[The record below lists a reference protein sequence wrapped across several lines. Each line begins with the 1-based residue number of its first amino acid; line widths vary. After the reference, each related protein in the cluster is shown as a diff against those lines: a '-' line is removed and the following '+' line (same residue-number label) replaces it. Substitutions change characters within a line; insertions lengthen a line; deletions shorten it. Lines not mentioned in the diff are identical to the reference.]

1 MIKAKIPAANPDAN
15 LKTYKETY
23 KSFQWEEV
31 AKEFTWHQT
40 GKVNTIY
47 EAVDRWAQDPK
58 KRDQTAIIYEKG
70 NQLINYTYGDLQDKS
85 GQWANFFSRFGYKTG
100 DRLFIFTP
108 SCPEAYL
115 AMLGA
120 CRLGVIFCH
129 LFASTGFDDLALR
142 LANAKPRG
150 IITHP
155 DLLERIPPEAKE
167 SVQHIFLTSGPPPN
181 LFPKEI
187 IIENLHDQM
196 PKMFEPIWLEPTSPL
211 YMFEPIWLEPTS
223 PLYMN
228 YTSGSTG
235 PPKGIVHA
243 HKDMLGILVSAR
255 YVLDLHEDTILWA
268 DADPAWVT
276 GTVFG
281 VFGPLLCGATSLVQ
295 GNEFSAANWYWTL
308 EKHRVSV
315 CYTTPKSNRWRTS
328 GT

>member
-155 DLLERIPPEAKE
+155 DLLERSPAY
-167 SVQHIFLTSGPPPN
+167 FLNQRPATQ
-181 LFPKEI
+181 F
-187 IIENLHDQM
+187 
-196 PKMFEPIWLEPTSPL
+196 
-211 YMFEPIWLEPTS
+211 
-223 PLYMN
+223 
-228 YTSGSTG
+228 
-235 PPKGIVHA
+235 
-243 HKDMLGILVSAR
+243 VSQR
-255 YVLDLHEDTILWA
+255 DH
-268 DADPAWVT
+268 
-276 GTVFG
+276 
-281 VFGPLLCGATSLVQ
+281 
-295 GNEFSAANWYWTL
+295 
-308 EKHRVSV
+308 H
-315 CYTTPKSNRWRTS
+315 
-328 GT
+328 